1 MEIRLRGG
9 AEAILGRGH
18 LQLSDA
24 TSADDVVRHIAAM
37 DEELH
42 RQLLR
47 EDGTPRQSARVLID
61 GRPAESLSA
70 PIPTGAIVTVSPIM
84 SCDG

>member
-1 MEIRLRGG
+1 MEIQLRGG
-9 AEAILGRGH
+9 AEAFLGRGR
-18 LQLSDA
+18 LELSDA
-24 TSADDVVRHIAAM
+24 TSAVDIVRHIAAM
-37 DEELH
+37 DQELH
-42 RQLLR
+42 RLLLR

-70 PIPTGAIVTVSPIM
+70 PIPVGATVTVNPTM

>member
-1 MEIRLRGG
+1 MEIQLRGG
-9 AEAILGRGH
+9 AEAILGRG
-18 LQLSDA
+18 QLELA
-24 TSADDVVRHIAAM
+24 EARSAVDIVRQIAMM

-47 EDGTPRQSARVLID
+47 EDGTPRRSARVLID
-61 GRPAESLSA
+61 GHPAESLSD
-70 PIPTGAIVTVSPIM
+70 PIPVGATVTVSPTM

>member
-70 PIPTGAIVTVSPIM
+70 PIPMGAIVTVIPIM